1 MFPLSKKAGPPKGRK
16 SNHISYDYLAEN
28 STASNAS
35 LVGDQ
40 HFVDQHFVS
49 IDMAA
54 LDASYVSMTVTSGSS
69 IYYPITSWNYVVPS
83 TIMTY
88 CVTDCWSKYYIGQV
102 SPQSIIYNNC
112 YPVTF
117 QPETPEYRAKREA
130 LQLDAEVRARAADSR
145 ADKLLMSF
153 LSDEQATQ
161 FREEA
166 RFDLK
171 INGKHYRINKGRSGN
186 VHLIENGKPV
196 AKYCAHPVEWT
207 PNGDT
212 MLAQM
217 MLLKTDE
224 LAFLKVANRTALV

>member
-1 MFPLSKKAGPPKGRK
+1 MFPLSKKAGPPKGLKR
-16 SNHISYDYLAEN
+16 NHISYDYLTGN
-28 STASNAS
+28 SIASNAS

-40 HFVDQHFVS
+40 HFVS

-54 LDASYVSMTVTSGSS
+54 LEASYASVTVTSGGS
-69 IYYPITSWNYVVPS
+69 IYSLTSWNYVVPP
-83 TIMTY
+83 TIMPFD
-88 CVTDCWSKYYIGQV
+88 VSDLWSKYYIGQV
-102 SPQSIIYNNC
+102 STQTIHYN

-117 QPETPEYRAKREA
+117 QPETPEDRVKREA
-130 LQLDAEVRARAADSR
+130 LQLDAEVRARVADSR

-186 VHLIENGKPV
+186 VQLIENGKPV
-196 AKYCAHPVEWT
+196 AKYCAHPIEWT